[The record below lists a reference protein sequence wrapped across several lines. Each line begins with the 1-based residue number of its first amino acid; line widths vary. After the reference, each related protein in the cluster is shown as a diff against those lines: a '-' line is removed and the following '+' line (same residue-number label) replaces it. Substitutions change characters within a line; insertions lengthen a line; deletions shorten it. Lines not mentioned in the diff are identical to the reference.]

1 MVLMVLEVVEES
13 VVVLVATVALVTVV
27 VMVLI
32 VLEVVEES
40 AVVLVATVALV
51 TVVVMVIMVLE
62 LASGIISFTC
72 FTVCG
77 PQDHLHTRYLS
88 LIMYMYAPC
97 IIILYLSLCR
107 DYFIENY

>member
-1 MVLMVLEVVEES
+1 MVLMALEVVEES
-13 VVVLVATVALVTVV
+13 AVARVALVTVV
-27 VMVLI
+27 VMVLM

-77 PQDHLHTRYLS
+77 PHDHLHTRYLS
-88 LIMYMYAPC
+88 LIMIYVCALHYNTV
-97 IIILYLSLCR
+97 SLFMQGLF
-107 DYFIENY
+107 Y